1 MKNDNDKWLES
12 LRESLDGFEVEPRP
26 GIWDSIERDA
36 AAARRRPT
44 LTVVWRAVAAAACLA
59 LVVGA
64 YFLMSNPDNGN
75 VAPRVSPVIT
85 KTETSATPAS
95 AGIVTPAELIADSHD
110 HTSRPHAE
118 AVMAMTDDAPLV
130 SIDEEPVCTVAP
142 ADSVEDRPRATTREF
157 LEAMPAAS
165 TAVSHRSAANTP
177 TAKRIDNG
185 NRRWH
190 IALAANNA
198 FGQGSSAS
206 EGGFSPLYH
215 IPAHSHMLSV
225 GTSTFDATYL
235 KATTNNIDEA
245 TATDDIVSFPVSYSA
260 SFRYMLTDHW
270 GINAGISYAYAT
282 SERRSGSES
291 DYYSSKIRMHYIGIP
306 VTVSYTFLSSRYVSL
321 YALAGGQVEKCV
333 KTTRKDFVVASGQ
346 EQKQATR
353 HNTLDSHPWQGSVNA
368 GVGAQLNITDRYGIF
383 AEPQLVYD
391 LSDDSASPVH
401 RRNDFSF
408 QLAVGLRLSY

>member
-44 LTVVWRAVAAAACLA
+44 LTVIWRAVAAAACLA

-85 KTETSATPAS
+85 KTKTSAAPAS

-110 HTSRPHAE
+110 HTPRPRAE

-282 SERRSGSES
+282 SERRVGFG
-291 DYYSSKIRMHYIGIP
+291 IRLLLVKNP
-306 VTVSYTFLSSRYVSL
+306 
-321 YALAGGQVEKCV
+321 YALHRHSCDCKLHVSVIALRVALRSC
-333 KTTRKDFVVASGQ
+333 RRASGKMRENDAQ
-346 EQKQATR
+346 GFRCRVGSGAEA
-353 HNTLDSHPWQGSVNA
+353 SHPTQYARLASLA
-368 GVGAQLNITDRYGIF
+368 GVGKRRCRRT
-383 AEPQLVYD
+383 AEH
-391 LSDDSASPVH
+391 H
-401 RRNDFSF
+401 RPLRNFRR
-408 QLAVGLRLSY
+408 AAIGL

>member
-1 MKNDNDKWLES
+1 
-12 LRESLDGFEVEPRP
+12 
-26 GIWDSIERDA
+26 
-36 AAARRRPT
+36 
-44 LTVVWRAVAAAACLA
+44 
-59 LVVGA
+59 
-64 YFLMSNPDNGN
+64 
-75 VAPRVSPVIT
+75 
-85 KTETSATPAS
+85 
-95 AGIVTPAELIADSHD
+95 
-110 HTSRPHAE
+110 
-118 AVMAMTDDAPLV
+118 
-130 SIDEEPVCTVAP
+130 
-142 ADSVEDRPRATTREF
+142 
-157 LEAMPAAS
+157 
-165 TAVSHRSAANTP
+165 
-177 TAKRIDNG
+177 
-185 NRRWH
+185 
-190 IALAANNA
+190 
-198 FGQGSSAS
+198 
-206 EGGFSPLYH
+206 
-215 IPAHSHMLSV
+215 MLSV

-353 HNTLDSHPWQGSVNA
+353 HNTLDSRPWQGSINA

-391 LSDDSASPVH
+391 LSDDSASPMH

>member
-1 MKNDNDKWLES
+1 
-12 LRESLDGFEVEPRP
+12 
-26 GIWDSIERDA
+26 
-36 AAARRRPT
+36 
-44 LTVVWRAVAAAACLA
+44 
-59 LVVGA
+59 
-64 YFLMSNPDNGN
+64 
-75 VAPRVSPVIT
+75 
-85 KTETSATPAS
+85 
-95 AGIVTPAELIADSHD
+95 
-110 HTSRPHAE
+110 
-118 AVMAMTDDAPLV
+118 
-130 SIDEEPVCTVAP
+130 
-142 ADSVEDRPRATTREF
+142 
-157 LEAMPAAS
+157 
-165 TAVSHRSAANTP
+165 
-177 TAKRIDNG
+177 
-185 NRRWH
+185 
-190 IALAANNA
+190 
-198 FGQGSSAS
+198 
-206 EGGFSPLYH
+206 
-215 IPAHSHMLSV
+215 MLSV

-383 AEPQLVYD
+383 AEPQFVYD

>member
-44 LTVVWRAVAAAACLA
+44 LTVVWRAVAVAACLA

-85 KTETSATPAS
+85 KTKTSAAPAS

-110 HTSRPHAE
+110 HTPRPRAE

-165 TAVSHRSAANTP
+165 TAVSHRSAATTP
-177 TAKRIDNG
+177 TA
-185 NRRWH
+185 
-190 IALAANNA
+190 
-198 FGQGSSAS
+198 
-206 EGGFSPLYH
+206 
-215 IPAHSHMLSV
+215 
-225 GTSTFDATYL
+225 
-235 KATTNNIDEA
+235 
-245 TATDDIVSFPVSYSA
+245 
-260 SFRYMLTDHW
+260 
-270 GINAGISYAYAT
+270 IS
-282 SERRSGSES
+282 
-291 DYYSSKIRMHYIGIP
+291 
-306 VTVSYTFLSSRYVSL
+306 
-321 YALAGGQVEKCV
+321 
-333 KTTRKDFVVASGQ
+333 
-346 EQKQATR
+346 
-353 HNTLDSHPWQGSVNA
+353 SHPHQGK
-368 GVGAQLNITDRYGIF
+368 
-383 AEPQLVYD
+383 
-391 LSDDSASPVH
+391 
-401 RRNDFSF
+401 
-408 QLAVGLRLSY
+408 

>member
-64 YFLMSNPDNGN
+64 LLRCQILTMEHCQ
-75 VAPRVSPVIT
+75 PRVSPVIT
-85 KTETSATPAS
+85 KTKTSAAPAS
-95 AGIVTPAELIADSHD
+95 AGIVTPAEILSP
-110 HTSRPHAE
+110 TPRPHPPRSRGGDGG
-118 AVMAMTDDAPLV
+118 MTDDAPLV
-130 SIDEEPVCTVAP
+130 SIDEEPVCTYRP
-142 ADSVEDRPRATTREF
+142 ATREDRPRATTREF

-185 NRRWH
+185 NRRRH
-190 IALAANNA
+190 IASANNA

-225 GTSTFDATYL
+225 DADSTPL
-235 KATTNNIDEA
+235 
-245 TATDDIVSFPVSYSA
+245 
-260 SFRYMLTDHW
+260 
-270 GINAGISYAYAT
+270 ISK
-282 SERRSGSES
+282 S
-291 DYYSSKIRMHYIGIP
+291 
-306 VTVSYTFLSSRYVSL
+306 
-321 YALAGGQVEKCV
+321 
-333 KTTRKDFVVASGQ
+333 
-346 EQKQATR
+346 
-353 HNTLDSHPWQGSVNA
+353 
-368 GVGAQLNITDRYGIF
+368 
-383 AEPQLVYD
+383 
-391 LSDDSASPVH
+391 
-401 RRNDFSF
+401 
-408 QLAVGLRLSY
+408 

>member
-44 LTVVWRAVAAAACLA
+44 LTVIWRAVAAAACLA

-85 KTETSATPAS
+85 KTKTSAAPAS

-110 HTSRPHAE
+110 HTPRPRAE

-130 SIDEEPVCTVAP
+130 SIDEEPVCSVAP

-215 IPAHSHMLSV
+215 IPAH
-225 GTSTFDATYL
+225 
-235 KATTNNIDEA
+235 
-245 TATDDIVSFPVSYSA
+245 
-260 SFRYMLTDHW
+260 
-270 GINAGISYAYAT
+270 
-282 SERRSGSES
+282 
-291 DYYSSKIRMHYIGIP
+291 
-306 VTVSYTFLSSRYVSL
+306 
-321 YALAGGQVEKCV
+321 
-333 KTTRKDFVVASGQ
+333 
-346 EQKQATR
+346 
-353 HNTLDSHPWQGSVNA
+353 
-368 GVGAQLNITDRYGIF
+368 
-383 AEPQLVYD
+383 
-391 LSDDSASPVH
+391 
-401 RRNDFSF
+401 
-408 QLAVGLRLSY
+408 